1 MIDLQD
7 YKSYLLQNY
16 NLLEDLKA
24 SNSLIYDRL
33 ADVLKV
39 LAFIEER
46 VERYQ
51 KIEEEFEVIFEVGFS
66 YFYEQFEEV
75 KNLIHL
81 YFQKDFTGL
90 KKYEDLI
97 NYNLYLTDLTE
108 ALKEKSLYNSDT
120 KTVILRIVEE
130 IETIISE
137 RREFGDDIFQRF
149 NNMLQ
154 ERVPVG
160 TQSTQEIF
168 ALISEELDI
177 SF

>member
-1 MIDLQD
+1 MINLED

-24 SNSLIYDRL
+24 SKSLIFDRF

-39 LAFIEER
+39 LGFIEER

-66 YFYEQFEEV
+66 YFYEQLEEV
-75 KNLIHL
+75 KNFIHL
-81 YFQKDFTGL
+81 YFQKDLVSL
-90 KKYEDLI
+90 KKYEELI

-108 ALKEKSLYNSDT
+108 TLKEKSQYTADT
-120 KTVILRIVEE
+120 KTTILQILEE
-130 IETIISE
+130 IETIVSE
-137 RREFGDDIFQRF
+137 RREFNDEILHKF

-154 ERVPVG
+154 EYVPVG